1 MKNYNEIM
9 IELEST
15 YNKFI
20 DYINDTITIEELRKK
35 HKNELNIIEQKI
47 KQFKRKAKL
56 KRLGLIN

>member
-1 MKNYNEIM
+1 M

>member
-1 MKNYNEIM
+1 M

-20 DYINDTITIEELRKK
+20 DYVKGSIGLEELRKK
-35 HKNELNIIEQKI
+35 HKNELNTIEQKI
-47 KQFKRKAKL
+47 KQQKRSSKL